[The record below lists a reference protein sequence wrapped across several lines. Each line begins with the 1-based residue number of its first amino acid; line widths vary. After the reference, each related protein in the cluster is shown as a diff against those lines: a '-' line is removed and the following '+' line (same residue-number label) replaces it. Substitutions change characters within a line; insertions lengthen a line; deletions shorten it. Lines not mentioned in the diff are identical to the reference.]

1 MNFALKSQLPTEQHF
16 KPPESDSTIQIG
28 DYIEVLEGE
37 HVGKHGVVDW
47 FAKGDD
53 NLWFRNILTTDDT
66 EPNDGLGT
74 ISVPAA
80 IVQRT
85 DLTKTLPF
93 TKERGYDVRPGDVV
107 IVTRGPEYDAKGVV
121 QSVDFP
127 SARLTLLCDGDCSL
141 VSIIRLDS
149 SISDL

>member
-1 MNFALKSQLPTEQHF
+1 M
-16 KPPESDSTIQIG
+16 
-28 DYIEVLEGE
+28 EGE
-37 HVGKHGVVDW
+37 HMGKRGVVNW

-74 ISVPAA
+74 ILVPAA
-80 IVQRT
+80 IVWRT

-93 TKERGYDVRPGDVV
+93 TKERSYDVRPGDVV

-121 QSVDFP
+121 QSVDFLNT
-127 SARLTLLCDGDCSL
+127 RLTLLCDGDCSL
-141 VSIIRLDS
+141 VSIICLNS
-149 SISDL
+149 SISDVC

>member
-1 MNFALKSQLPTEQHF
+1 M
-16 KPPESDSTIQIG
+16 
-28 DYIEVLEGE
+28 
-37 HVGKHGVVDW
+37 GKRGVVNW

-74 ISVPAA
+74 ILVPAA
-80 IVQRT
+80 IVRRT

-93 TKERGYDVRPGDVV
+93 TKERSYDVRPGDVV

-121 QSVDFP
+121 QSVDFLNT
-127 SARLTLLCDGDCSL
+127 RLTLLCDGDCSL
-141 VSIIRLDS
+141 VSIICLNS
-149 SISDL
+149 SISDVC